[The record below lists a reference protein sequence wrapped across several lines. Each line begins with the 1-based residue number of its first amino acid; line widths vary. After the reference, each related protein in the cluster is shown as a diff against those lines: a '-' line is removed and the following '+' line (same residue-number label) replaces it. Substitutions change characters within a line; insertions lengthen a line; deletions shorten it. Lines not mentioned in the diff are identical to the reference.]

1 MKLLENKMEKEQKL
15 LPFDLYKYINEKR
28 ELCTRE
34 GNKVRILCTNLNK
47 PFYKIAAAITIDKE
61 EYIRIYTEYGFK
73 SKEKYKNNEDLM
85 MLPIKRKGWINIY
98 KTSIK
103 IDKKS
108 SEEKEKTLNFYYNR
122 TDVKI
127 YNTEEEAKIN
137 VIKKEDY
144 IDTIKI
150 EWEE

>member
-1 MKLLENKMEKEQKL
+1 MEKKQKL
-15 LPFDLYKYINEKR
+15 LPFDLNRYLKENRK
-28 ELCTRE
+28 LCTRN
-34 GNKVRILCTNLNK
+34 GKSVRILCADLKNDM
-47 PFYKIAAAITIDKE
+47 YKIVAAVS
-61 EYIRIYTEYGFK
+61 YTEGEFARMYTETGFIRRD
-73 SKEKYKNNEDLM
+73 EYETDDDLM

-98 KTSIK
+98 KTSIE

-122 TDVKI
+122 SGIRI

-137 VIKKEDY
+137 ATKKEDY
-144 IDTIKI
+144 ITTTKI